1 MRARIPALARIPD
14 ETRVVLG
21 WGLAALAVAV
31 ILVQVGRIVPHQPVL
46 AGVVA
51 LGVLALGLSLAEPAV
66 IPLAAMPTLAVLAR
80 VGGQG
85 LNLSVSDVALFVAFW
100 PAVFL
105 AKRPFSPPLR
115 ALLWLSATYQAAT
128 LFTVVA
134 NPYRANVVEW
144 FHAWLLVAGALVVG
158 WAVGRAGYAKAGLS
172 ALLVAT
178 SVIAV
183 ITIVQGFRQYAQGDL
198 GPVYLS
204 WPYGMHKNFVGTVLA
219 FSAVI
224 AYARPLWL
232 GWSKPW
238 ALTVFWLSAAGVVFS
253 QSRQGLISVGVALLV
268 ISLRSD
274 PVRRRSKVIVLA
286 VVPAVLFVGSLVR
299 DEVQAGNV
307 HSSIFQRLTWFEDTL
322 TVVNGSPLFG
332 AGLRYWTAGRTDFG
346 FQPPNAELEV
356 LASAGVIGLI
366 GFLVAFIGALV
377 VLWRVDPRY
386 GTLAFAIVLTRLV
399 QGQFDLFWV
408 AVQVSIPFVVVG
420 ICLGVQAL
428 DSEASRLTH
437 AMDGLVRS
445 RGGHEPSRDIGP
457 GAVV

>member
-1 MRARIPALARIPD
+1 MMARIPGIARIPD
-14 ETRVVLG
+14 GTRAALG
-21 WGLAALAVAV
+21 WVLAVLAVAV
-31 ILVQVGRIVPHQPVL
+31 ILVQVGRAVPHQPVL

-51 LGVLALGLSLAEPAV
+51 LAVLALGLSLAEPAV
-66 IPLAAMPTLAVLAR
+66 IPLAAMPAIVVIAR

-100 PAVFL
+100 PALLL

-115 ALLWLSATYQAAT
+115 TLLWLSATYQVAT

-178 SVIAV
+178 SVIAL
-183 ITIVQGFRQYAQGDL
+183 ITIVQGFQQYAHGDF

-232 GWSKPW
+232 GWSKAW
-238 ALTVFWLSAAGVVFS
+238 ALMAFWLSAAGVVLS
-253 QSRQGLISVGVALLV
+253 QSRQGLISVGLALLV

-274 PVRRRSKVIVLA
+274 PVRRRSKIIVLA

-322 TVVNGSPLFG
+322 SVVNGSPLFG
-332 AGLRYWTAGRTDFG
+332 VGLRYWTAGRTEFG
-346 FQPPNAELEV
+346 FQPPNAEMEV

-386 GTLAFAIVLTRLV
+386 GTLAFAVLLTRLV

-408 AVQVSIPFVVVG
+408 AAQVSVPFVVVG
-420 ICLGVQAL
+420 VCLGVQAL
-428 DSEASRLTH
+428 ESEEGRLTH
-437 AMDGLVRS
+437 AMDGLVHA
-445 RGGHEPSRDIGP
+445 RGRPEASP
-457 GAVV
+457 VV